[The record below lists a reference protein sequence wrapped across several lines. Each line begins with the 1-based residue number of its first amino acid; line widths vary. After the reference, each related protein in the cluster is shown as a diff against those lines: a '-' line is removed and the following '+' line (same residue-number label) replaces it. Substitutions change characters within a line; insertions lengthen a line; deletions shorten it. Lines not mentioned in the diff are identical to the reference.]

1 MRPRRPFPAV
11 LLVVLLV
18 VLGVLAACGSG
29 GSRPAPAP
37 AEGTIRFAAYDFS
50 ENQVL
55 VAVYAEAA
63 RRAGLPV
70 SVQSGVATREVLE
83 PALEQNRVDVVIDY
97 LGTATAFVR
106 PQSGDLRGSPAQL
119 HDELSRALAPRGV
132 RVLSAA
138 PAEDQNGFAVTTA
151 FAAKHRVRRLSDL
164 APLAA
169 GLVFGGPPE
178 CAQRP
183 LCLPGLQRVY
193 GLRFGRV
200 LSLGSRAATV
210 EALLAGQ
217 IDLGLLE
224 TTDAHRFTTP
234 VLVLI
239 DDRSLQ
245 PHENVVPLVRA
256 AVLDR
261 WGNRL
266 RSALDGASARLTTQE
281 IAALNQA
288 VEIQGRTPAE
298 AAREWWDRQ

>member
-1 MRPRRPFPAV
+1 VRPRRRFRALIPAV
-11 LLVVLLV
+11 LVVLW
-18 VLGVLAACGSG
+18 VLAACGSG
-29 GSRPAPAP
+29 RPAPAPAP

-70 SVQSGVATREVLE
+70 SIQSGVATREVLE
-83 PALEQNRVDVVIDY
+83 PALEQDRVDVIVDY

-106 PQSGDLRGSPAQL
+106 KETGAVRRTSGQL
-119 HDELSRALAPRGV
+119 HDELARALEPRGV
-132 RVLSAA
+132 RVLNAA

-151 FAAKHRVRRLSDL
+151 FAAQHRVRRMSDL
-164 APLAA
+164 APLAP

-183 LCLPGLQRVY
+183 LCLPGLRQAY
-193 GLRFGRV
+193 GLRFGQV
-200 LSLGSRAATV
+200 HSVTSRAATV

-217 IDLGLLE
+217 IDVGLLE
-224 TTDAHRFTTP
+224 TTDARRFTTP

-256 AVLDR
+256 DVLDR
-261 WGNRL
+261 WGDRL

-281 IAALNQA
+281 IAALNTV
-288 VEIQGRTPAE
+288 VEIDGRTPAE
-298 AAREWWDRQ
+298 AARQWWARQ